1 MMINCYKLI
10 PWSHFFFLSY
20 LWEIERVNW
29 MRTDLILWE
38 MFSAVE
44 YICRPSGRFP
54 HHLWVE
60 SLNNYQNRK
69 AMCQSKSNFLFLS
82 FCFGTM
88 LQHMLEERLV
98 DGFSVLKFWFFHPS
112 SSQCPIS
119 EDWNI
124 KGPNTNICTYSRTT
138 TFLVTHVPV
147 TNLQNPD
154 PPVYLWPFHYPHEFS
169 LLLGLDS
176 VLKVLDHFLQKVDFW
191 PKLAC
196 LVTSVRVFAKPCVF
210 VWLPLPLAQNRLVV
224 RASLGLSQSK
234 SQPSSRPRQ
243 SWVCLRT

>member
-44 YICRPSGRFP
+44 YIYQQSGRFP

-69 AMCQSKSNFLFLS
+69 AMCQLKSKFLFFL
-82 FCFGTM
+82 FFFGTM
-88 LQHMLEERLV
+88 LQHTREEGLV

-112 SSQCPIS
+112 SSQCLIS
-119 EDWNI
+119 EDGI
-124 KGPNTNICTYSRTT
+124 VKGQNTNICT
-138 TFLVTHVPV
+138 
-147 TNLQNPD
+147 
-154 PPVYLWPFHYPHEFS
+154 
-169 LLLGLDS
+169 
-176 VLKVLDHFLQKVDFW
+176 LKNYHL
-191 PKLAC
+191 PSNTC
-196 LVTSVRVFAKPCVF
+196 TSYKP
-210 VWLPLPLAQNRLVV
+210 
-224 RASLGLSQSK
+224 SK
-234 SQPSSRPRQ
+234 SGSSRL
-243 SWVCLRT
+243 SLASSLYAWALFAAWLR